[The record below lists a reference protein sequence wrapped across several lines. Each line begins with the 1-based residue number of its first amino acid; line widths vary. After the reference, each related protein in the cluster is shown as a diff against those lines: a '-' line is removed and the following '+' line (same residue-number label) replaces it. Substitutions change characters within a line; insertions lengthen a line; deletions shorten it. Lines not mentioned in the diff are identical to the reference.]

1 MPQTF
6 LSKILQI
13 QKPILQHIF
22 LKKDFFMSHAF
33 SVKTANIL
41 QTENLYE
48 LKILQKVYMIYII
61 LVLIDV

>member
-1 MPQTF
+1 
-6 LSKILQI
+6 
-13 QKPILQHIF
+13 
-22 LKKDFFMSHAF
+22 MSHAF